1 MVGRHPF
8 SREIGPQSLQD
19 SLAKSMARMR
29 FSDNVRLSTWRLPT
43 NTVGRYIR
51 VQLET
56 FNFLH
61 LAQVEVLGSFGVNSG
76 VGRVAS
82 VNAGKDVTV
91 AVIRPFSDPREAEA
105 AYIKAAWCD
114 PLNAEILRQFETY
127 TLMFDNYGR
136 GEVLTKCII
145 CKERVKCEV
154 GIQYPRW
161 SVKVEIA

>member
-1 MVGRHPF
+1 
-8 SREIGPQSLQD
+8 
-19 SLAKSMARMR
+19 
-29 FSDNVRLSTWRLPT
+29 
-43 NTVGRYIR
+43 
-51 VQLET
+51 LET

-76 VGRVAS
+76 VGRVAN

-91 AVIRPFSDPREAEA
+91 AVIAPFSDPREAEA
-105 AYIKAAWCD
+105 AYIKAVWCD

-127 TLMFDNYGR
+127 TLMYDNYGR

-154 GIQYPRW
+154 GNHQYDGRVPVKAPDDCMTDRNASHW
-161 SVKVEIA
+161 SYVVAIVADM